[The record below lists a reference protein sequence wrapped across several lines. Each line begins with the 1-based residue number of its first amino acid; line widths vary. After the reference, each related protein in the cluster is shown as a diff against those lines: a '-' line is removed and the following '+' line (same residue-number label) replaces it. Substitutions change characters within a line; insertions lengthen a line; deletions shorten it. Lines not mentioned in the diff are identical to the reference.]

1 MEYQN
6 EIICI
11 YFISYNVGFWVG
23 FLQLYQT
30 DLNQQK
36 SDLIVD
42 RQIFTGSGFV
52 CHIVFGNKK
61 RKKTV
66 LFVPYSLFCV
76 TEFS

>member
-11 YFISYNVGFWVG
+11 YFISYNVGVWVG

-36 SDLIVD
+36 SE
-42 RQIFTGSGFV
+42 SGFV
-52 CHIVFGNKK
+52 C
-61 RKKTV
+61 
-66 LFVPYSLFCV
+66 
-76 TEFS
+76 

>member
-11 YFISYNVGFWVG
+11 YFISYNVGVWVG

-36 SDLIVD
+36 SE
-42 RQIFTGSGFV
+42 SGFV
-52 CHIVFGNKK
+52 CVTVFGGKK
-61 RKKTV
+61 IV
-66 LFVPYSLFCV
+66 PSFFFV
-76 TEFS
+76 